1 MATFAAERTAQGLRV
16 LLFAYQPRLILLHDA
31 NGDPQL
37 PADLIPLCL
46 LSFNDELRPEA
57 RETLRGFAGMGM
69 ELKVISGDSPHTV
82 AALARQLE
90 MGVGDAP
97 FSVIS
102 GSELAEMDDARFG
115 QAALRTTIFGRITP
129 QQKEKLVRV
138 LRDQG
143 HHVAMTGDGVND
155 VLALK
160 QANLGIAMQS
170 GSQATRSVADIV
182 LLNDSFAAL
191 PDAFAE
197 GQRILNGMQDVLKLY
212 MTRILCLALLILAMG
227 FVGIGFPFT
236 PKQNSLLSIVVL
248 TIPAFALAL
257 WARPGP
263 VPKGSVARK
272 LMHFVL
278 PAVITSSAA
287 GLAVYIYFL
296 LTTQD
301 ILYAQH
307 TLTYTMMAIG
317 LLLIVFAEP
326 PTAAWVGGDEL
337 SGDWRPTLLAV
348 GLLLAFVAFV
358 AVPPLRRFYSLEL
371 LRQSSDYALIALVVI
386 LWAFTLRHAWRA
398 RLLERY
404 LNLDLDGPS
413 RH

>member
-1 MATFAAERTAQGLRV
+1 
-16 LLFAYQPRLILLHDA
+16 
-31 NGDPQL
+31 
-37 PADLIPLCL
+37 
-46 LSFNDELRPEA
+46 
-57 RETLRGFAGMGM
+57 
-69 ELKVISGDSPHTV
+69 
-82 AALARQLE
+82 
-90 MGVGDAP
+90 
-97 FSVIS
+97 
-102 GSELAEMDDARFG
+102 
-115 QAALRTTIFGRITP
+115 
-129 QQKEKLVRV
+129 
-138 LRDQG
+138 
-143 HHVAMTGDGVND
+143 
-155 VLALK
+155 
-160 QANLGIAMQS
+160 
-170 GSQATRSVADIV
+170 
-182 LLNDSFAAL
+182 LNDSFAAL